1 MFGLVCQFCK
11 PLPFYPKIAVNTLTL
26 HCLVKLACQYYLL
39 PMSLKGSILAKNPVL
54 LVSESNLTVPLS
66 KPRPNA
72 EVGPSHFRNSS
83 LTSRLDKRLT
93 ARQRGPLSWKHPCG
107 TDQILKVILYLIFNM
122 RVLVRDIKVII
133 LPQFPIIP
141 SLTCRV

>member
-1 MFGLVCQFCK
+1 MIIFVFVCQFCK
-11 PLPFYPKIAVNTLTL
+11 PTQFYQKSMVNTSTL
-26 HCLVKLACQYYLL
+26 PCLVKLACQYYLL
-39 PMSLKGSILAKNPVL
+39 PMSLKGSLAKNPVL

-93 ARQRGPLSWKHPCG
+93 ARQQGPLSWKHPCR

-122 RVLVRDIKVII
+122 RVLVRDISYN
-133 LPQFPIIP
+133 P
-141 SLTCRV
+141 STISNNSISHL